1 MREEKR
7 RIRPSRLCAS
17 PPFPSQMSIVT
28 GTGQVEEGP
37 SPQAVSIGRFR
48 GGRIRLNPRSP
59 RAPHSIQTPGM
70 EVDHTG
76 GQVKPLSGRMSCVV
90 EEGGPLPCG
99 VVVSPKTLLPRNA
112 GEGRRLPFRGRV
124 GRQPCRPRCRFS
136 CQSIGTLVSYCGL
149 AADLLRLRRP
159 VLHPL
164 SSYHHGPSSGAR

>member
-1 MREEKR
+1 MAVADRSARFDGGEHMSVWVTQFHPAVEKIGWPCGLHQRRWWWWLREERR

-48 GGRIRLNPRSP
+48 GGRIRLNPRSS

-90 EEGGPLPCG
+90 EEGRAVAMWSCG
-99 VVVSPKTLLPRNA
+99 
-112 GEGRRLPFRGRV
+112 
-124 GRQPCRPRCRFS
+124 QP
-136 CQSIGTLVSYCGL
+136 
-149 AADLLRLRRP
+149 
-159 VLHPL
+159 
-164 SSYHHGPSSGAR
+164 